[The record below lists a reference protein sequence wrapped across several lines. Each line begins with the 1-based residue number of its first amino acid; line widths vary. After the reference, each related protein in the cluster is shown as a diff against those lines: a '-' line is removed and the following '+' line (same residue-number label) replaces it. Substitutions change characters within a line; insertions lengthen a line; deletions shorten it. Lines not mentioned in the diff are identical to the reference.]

1 MSLWLRFL
9 ASAGRLASIS
19 LRRRLFIFLSGTKAL
34 LLKER
39 WLSPEAEFGPLAAEN
54 VELAL

>member
-1 MSLWLRFL
+1 MSLPLRFL
-9 ASAGRLASIS
+9 APAGRFGLNL
-19 LRRRLFIFLSGTKAL
+19 LRHRLFIFLSGTKAL

-39 WLSPEAEFGPLAAEN
+39 WVSPWPEFALGGRN